1 MITDEEIKEA
11 AEAFAIVTAPDNPQR
26 FIEDFEMGAKWMRY
40 KIRKEYEQTFTPI
53 PGHRTQASEK
63 PKAQRAPGT
72 RKGA

>member
-11 AEAFAIVTAPDNPQR
+11 AAAFARFTAPDNPQR

-40 KIRKEYEQTFTPI
+40 KLRKEYEQTFAPP
-53 PGHRTQASEK
+53 PGHRDQDKQSPQPQK
-63 PKAQRAPGT
+63 APGT